1 MAKKSVVR
9 RNDKREAKVKTQA
22 GRRLALKERIYDKSG
37 SISIAEKF
45 QLSMEL
51 AELSRD
57 GSRVRYARRCRLTG
71 RKKGYY
77 RKFNMSRIKLRD
89 LAAIGQLPGVIKA
102 SW

>member
-9 RNDKREAKVKTQA
+9 RNDKRARKVKGQA
-22 GRRLALKERIYDKSG
+22 SRRADIKARIYDKTG
-37 SISIAEKF
+37 NVTIAEKF

-51 AELSRD
+51 AGLSRD

-71 RKKGYY
+71 RKKGYF

-89 LAAIGQLPGVIKA
+89 LAAYGQLPGVIKA